1 MADWKSV
8 VFGANVADWK
18 RVAFGA
24 NVEGVKA
31 AAASKTRL
39 PTSKSAVADIGKTV
53 VVCPMIVCD
62 CRIRMKIVGIGHS
75 GNEQGTVHCVAQ
87 SAVVALSNEFLGVG
101 MRAVAGGRAVGNVVP
116 PTEGVTGLE
125 ERSYYIDPQ
134 RNSCIVE
141 QAYMRHDAGQLADP
155 NNTISIEVR

>member
-1 MADWKSV
+1 MADGEKV

-18 RVAFGA
+18 GVAFGA

-39 PTSKSAVADIGKTV
+39 PTPRSAAADIGKTV
-53 VVCPMIVCD
+53 VACPMIVY
-62 CRIRMKIVGIGHS
+62 RIRMKIVGIGYS
-75 GNEQGTVHCVAQ
+75 GIEQGTVHCMAQ

-101 MRAVAGGRAVGNVVP
+101 MRAVVGGQAAENVVP

-134 RNSCIVE
+134 RSSRIVE
-141 QAYMRHDAGQLADP
+141 QA
-155 NNTISIEVR
+155 